1 MYTYLWLVLA
11 FSINAVA
18 ALLVK
23 HSNSYADLG
32 LFNDWTPTAYARTI
46 AYSICCLALSF
57 VFFNL
62 AARAL
67 PISIVYS
74 VHVGMSLLIM
84 TFFAWFLLDE
94 KLTPLQYVGIAILIL
109 GMILI
114 NVADSITKPSLD
126 TTNELTKS

>member
-1 MYTYLWLVLA
+1 MYTYLWLVMA
-11 FSINAVA
+11 FSLNAMA

-23 HSNSYADLG
+23 HSNVYAQLG
-32 LFNDWTPTAYARTI
+32 LFDTWMPTAYARTI

-84 TFFAWFLLDE
+84 TFFAWYLLDE
-94 KLTPLQYVGIAILIL
+94 KLTALQYVGILILIL
-109 GMILI
+109 GIVLI
-114 NVADSITKPSLD
+114 NVAGNSSLNTATEITKS
-126 TTNELTKS
+126 

>member
-1 MYTYLWLVLA
+1 MHTYLWLVLA
-11 FSINAVA
+11 FSLNAVA

-23 HSNSYADLG
+23 HSNVYANLG
-32 LFNDWTPTAYARTI
+32 LLNDWLPTAYARTI
-46 AYSICCLALSF
+46 LYSIFCLALSF

-84 TFFAWFLLDE
+84 TFFAWLLLGE
-94 KLTPLQYVGIAILIL
+94 KLSPLQYVGIAILIV
-109 GMILI
+109 GMVLI
-114 NVADSITKPSLD
+114 NVADKPGLD
-126 TTNELTKS
+126 SPEEMTKS

>member
-1 MYTYLWLVLA
+1 MHTYLWLVLA
-11 FSINAVA
+11 FSLNAVA

-23 HSNSYADLG
+23 HSNAYANLG
-32 LFNDWTPTAYARTI
+32 LFSDWIPTAYARTI

-94 KLTPLQYVGIAILIL
+94 RLTPLQYVGIAILII
-109 GMILI
+109 GMVLI
-114 NVADSITKPSLD
+114 NVADTVNKPSLD
-126 TTNELTKS
+126 PKSELTKS

>member
-1 MYTYLWLVLA
+1 MHTYLWLVFA
-11 FSINAVA
+11 FSLNAVA

-23 HSNSYADLG
+23 HSNVFSHLG
-32 LFNDWTPTAYARTI
+32 LFDTWVPTAYARTI

-62 AARAL
+62 AARTL

-84 TFFAWFLLDE
+84 TFFAWYLLGE
-94 KLTPLQYVGIAILIL
+94 KLTALQYVGIVILIL
-109 GMILI
+109 GIVLI
-114 NVADSITKPSLD
+114 NVSGDNNLKNTTPEITKS
-126 TTNELTKS
+126 

>member
-1 MYTYLWLVLA
+1 MHTYLWLVLA
-11 FSINAVA
+11 FSLNAIA

-23 HSNSYADLG
+23 HSNTYASLG
-32 LFNDWTPTAYARTI
+32 LFDSWLPTAYARTI

-84 TFFAWFLLDE
+84 TFFAWHLLGE
-94 KLTPLQYVGIAILIL
+94 RLSSLQYIGIAILIT
-109 GMILI
+109 GMILVHI
-114 NVADSITKPSLD
+114 GSTPSL
-126 TTNELTKS
+126 NPPSEINKS

>member
-1 MYTYLWLVLA
+1 MYTYLWLIMA
-11 FSINAVA
+11 FSLNAVA

-23 HSNSYADLG
+23 HSNVYVQLG
-32 LFNDWTPTAYARTI
+32 LFDAWVPTVYARTI
-46 AYSICCLALSF
+46 AYSIFCLALSF

-84 TFFAWFLLDE
+84 TFFAWHLLDE
-94 KLTPLQYVGIAILIL
+94 KLTTLQYVGIVILIL
-109 GMILI
+109 GIVLI
-114 NVADSITKPSLD
+114 NIAGDTTLNTTTEITKS
-126 TTNELTKS
+126 

>member
-11 FSINAVA
+11 FSLNAVA

-23 HSNSYADLG
+23 HSNVFAELG
-32 LFNDWTPTAYARTI
+32 LFNNLMPTAYARTI

-94 KLTPLQYVGIAILIL
+94 RLTPLQYIGIVILIL
-109 GMILI
+109 GIVLI
-114 NVADSITKPSLD
+114 NVSGRPDNQILDSKT
-126 TTNELTKS
+126 ELTKS